1 MLIVV
6 AGCGS
11 EEAEEGIPDAGFAT
25 YEVTY
30 SKVLRDDPTFGAY
43 LPRNVSCVY
52 DSTGIKATASAP
64 LGIVVLSIVMGP
76 HGSFI
81 TTSFDKAKLLVP
93 LGDLWEAGG
102 SDNAEDGLTVVQSKS
117 RQDIAGYLS
126 THLTISPKDPDI
138 HGCVDLFFVP
148 FDTESPGR
156 DRWDVEDLRRP
167 AGLITAMNISYDECN
182 VMLLLKD
189 VKRRDS
195 IDRHEFERPRG
206 YIEASK
212 RDIVS
217 VGNLLLN

>member
-1 MLIVV
+1 MIIVV
-6 AGCGS
+6 ASCGS
-11 EEAEEGIPDAGFAT
+11 EETEEGIPDAGRAT

-30 SKVLRDDPTFGAY
+30 SKALRDDPTFGAY

-76 HGSFI
+76 HGSFL

-102 SDNAEDGLTVVQSKS
+102 SDNAADALTVTQSEA

-126 THLTISPKDPDI
+126 THLTLSPKDPDI
-138 HGCVDLFFVP
+138 HGCVDVFFVP
-148 FDTESPGR
+148 FDPETTRR
-156 DRWDVEDLRRP
+156 DKWDVEDLRRP

-189 VKRRDS
+189 VKRLGNV
-195 IDRHEFERPRG
+195 DRHEFERPRG

>member
-6 AGCGS
+6 ASCGR
-11 EEAEEGIPDAGFAT
+11 EEAEGGIPDAGRAT

-43 LPRNVSCVY
+43 LPRNVTCVY

-81 TTSFDKAKLLVP
+81 TTSFNKAKLLVP

-102 SDNAEDGLTVVQSKS
+102 SDNAADALTVTQSEA

-126 THLTISPKDPDI
+126 THLSLSPKDPDI

-148 FDTESPGR
+148 FDSDSPERGE
-156 DRWDVEDLRRP
+156 WDVEDLRRP
-167 AGLITAMNISYDECN
+167 AGLITALNISYDECN
-182 VMLLLKD
+182 VMLLLKY
-189 VKRRDS
+189 VKRLDS